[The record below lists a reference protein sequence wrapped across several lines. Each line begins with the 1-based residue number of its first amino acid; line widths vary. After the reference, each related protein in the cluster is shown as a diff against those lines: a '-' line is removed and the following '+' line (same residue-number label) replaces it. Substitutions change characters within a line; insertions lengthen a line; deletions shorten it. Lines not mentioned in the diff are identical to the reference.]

1 MIGNHDGDEHA
12 RHEAYAADG
21 GQADGQAGTAL
32 KFPDL

>member
-21 GQADGQAGTAL
+21 GQADGQTGH
-32 KFPDL
+32 P